1 MHLLVGLGNPG
12 SKYSGNRHNVG
23 FMAVNEIHRRYAC
36 PPYRAKFQGE
46 VSEANIG
53 GDKVLLLKPS
63 TYMNE
68 SGSSVGEAAR
78 FYKIEPADV
87 IVIHDE
93 IDLAAEK
100 VRVKEGGGLAGH
112 NGLKSIA
119 SQIGQDFWRVRIGV
133 GHPGKKD
140 RVSRHVLNDFSKADM
155 VWVEKTLDAIAET
168 IPALIQGDGKEF
180 TNKLGLI
187 LTPPRPKNKKPEEA
201 SEDPSSD
208 ESI

>member
-12 SKYSGNRHNVG
+12 SKYAGNRHNVG
-23 FMAVNEIHRRYAC
+23 FMAVDEICRRYAC

-46 VSEANIG
+46 VSEGSIAG
-53 GDKVLLLKPS
+53 EKVLLLKPS

-68 SGSSVGEAAR
+68 SGRSVGEAAR
-78 FYKIEPADV
+78 FYKIEPANV

-133 GHPGKKD
+133 GHPGDKD
-140 RVSRHVLNDFSKADM
+140 RVSGHVLNDFSKADM
-155 VWVEKTLDAIAET
+155 VWLEKTLDAIAET
-168 IPALIQGDGKEF
+168 IPSLIQGDDKEF
-180 TNKLGLI
+180 TNRLGLI
-187 LTPPRPKNKKPEEA
+187 ITPPRPKTKKPEGTPRG
-201 SEDPSSD
+201 PSSD
-208 ESI
+208 EST

>member
-12 SKYSGNRHNVG
+12 SKYAGNRHNVG
-23 FMAVNEIHRRYAC
+23 FMAVDEICRRYAC

-46 VSEANIG
+46 VSEGSIAG
-53 GDKVLLLKPS
+53 EKVLLLKPS

-68 SGSSVGEAAR
+68 SGRSVGEAAR
-78 FYKIEPADV
+78 FYKIEPANV

-133 GHPGKKD
+133 GHPGDKD
-140 RVSRHVLNDFSKADM
+140 RVSGHVLNDFSKADM
-155 VWVEKTLDAIAET
+155 VWLEKTLDAIAET
-168 IPALIQGDGKEF
+168 IPSLIQGDDKEF
-180 TNKLGLI
+180 TNRLGLI
-187 LTPPRPKNKKPEEA
+187 ITPPRPKTKKPEGTPR
-201 SEDPSSD
+201 DPSSD
-208 ESI
+208 EST